1 MGEIKQRGFIMM
13 SGGGGGSSIAVSL
26 IALASGLFLL
36 MKTCT
41 QEMCCKLFY
50 KIMAWI
56 IVVISI
62 LMILC
67 GGYWKIQ
74 KISHYGWG
82 RGKGMGMMHKGMS
95 PEMMK
100 NCPMMQMM
108 EQVKQGA
115 AGKAEA
121 Q

>member
-1 MGEIKQRGFIMM
+1 MC
-13 SGGGGGSSIAVSL
+13 GGGGSSIGISL

-56 IVVISI
+56 IVVIAA
-62 LMILC
+62 LMVIC

-74 KISHYGWG
+74 KMSHGGWG
-82 RGKGMGMMHKGMS
+82 YGKWGKGMMHKGMMMKGMS

-100 NCPMMQMM
+100 HCPMMQMM
-108 EQVKQGA
+108 EQMKRG
-115 AGKAEA
+115 EEEPSE
-121 Q
+121 

>member
-1 MGEIKQRGFIMM
+1 MI
-13 SGGGGGSSIAVSL
+13 SGKGGSSSIAISL
-26 IALASGLFLL
+26 ISLAAGLFLL

-56 IVVISI
+56 IVVISV
-62 LMILC
+62 LMIIC
-67 GGYWKIQ
+67 GGYWKIT
-74 KISHYGWG
+74 KWSHHGWG
-82 RGKGMGMMHKGMS
+82 HSKCMGMMKGKGMS

-108 EQVKQGA
+108 KQMKPGA
-115 AGKAEA
+115 EGKSE
-121 Q
+121 

>member
-1 MGEIKQRGFIMM
+1 MI
-13 SGGGGGSSIAVSL
+13 SGKGGGSSIAMSL
-26 IALASGLFLL
+26 IALAAGLFLL

-62 LMILC
+62 LMIIC
-67 GGYWKIQ
+67 GGYWKIT
-74 KISHYGWG
+74 KCAKYGCWG
-82 RGKGMGMMHKGMS
+82 RGKGMGMMHKGKMS

-108 EQVKQGA
+108 EQMKEGA
-115 AGKAEA
+115 EGKSE
-121 Q
+121 

>member
-1 MGEIKQRGFIMM
+1 MI
-13 SGGGGGSSIAVSL
+13 SGKGGGSSIAISL
-26 IALASGLFLL
+26 LSLAAGLFLL

-62 LMILC
+62 LMIIC
-67 GGYWKIQ
+67 GGYWKIT
-74 KISHYGWG
+74 KCAKHGCWG
-82 RGKGMGMMHKGMS
+82 YGKGMHKGMMMKGMS

-108 EQVKQGA
+108 DQMKQGQ
-115 AGKAEA
+115 GKSE
-121 Q
+121 

>member
-1 MGEIKQRGFIMM
+1 MC
-13 SGGGGGSSIAVSL
+13 GGGGSTLGVSL
-26 IALASGLFLL
+26 IALAGGLFLL

-56 IVVISI
+56 IVVIAS
-62 LMILC
+62 LMVVC
-67 GGYWKIQ
+67 GGYWKIM
-74 KISHYGWG
+74 KMSHGGWG
-82 RGKGMGMMHKGMS
+82 YGKGMMHKGMMMKGMT

-108 EQVKQGA
+108 QQMKEGA
-115 AGKAEA
+115 EGSEE
-121 Q
+121 